1 MPPRSLNRREYGE
14 FKQMLERALREIKIP
29 GGVINS
35 DHIVPGSISPA
46 LCNLDAS
53 WNFKGN
59 VSVGHVGINVLH
71 RKINQVETK
80 VNQQAQSQNEKNKIV
95 ELDDRANAGDED
107 IYFLDARTNTNV
119 LTLPLSSKNVGRKI
133 YVKRIDK
140 DTTKICRVITS
151 GNDELDDTC
160 GIELTAQQ
168 AVILIASS
176 KQWHVFSSL

>member
-1 MPPRSLNRREYGE
+1 
-14 FKQMLERALREIKIP
+14 MLERALREIKIP

-35 DHIVPGSISPA
+35 DHIVPGAISPA

-95 ELDDRANAGDED
+95 ELDDRADAGDED
-107 IYFLDARTNTNV
+107 IYFLDARTNTNL
-119 LTLPLSSKNVGRKI
+119 LTLPLSYENVGRKI
-133 YVKRIDK
+133 YVKRIDQ

-151 GNDELDDTC
+151 KKDTIDDASF
-160 GIELTAQQ
+160 IDLTAKD
-168 AVILIASS
+168 ALILIASS
-176 KQWHVFSSL
+176 KQWHVFSNL